1 MQLQDA
7 AGMAVAFVVFV
18 IIVGVGGAVLASLQ
32 GTQFTVVT
40 NNTLANCQANPA
52 WANCSTVASNAS
64 AAGLTGIANLGSQ
77 SSTIGTVLGA
87 AVIIAIVI
95 GAFYFASKR

>member
-1 MQLQDA
+1 
-7 AGMAVAFVVFV
+7 MAVAFVVFV
-18 IIVGVGGAVLASLQ
+18 IIVGVGGSVLASLQ

-64 AAGLTGIANLGSQ
+64 ASGLTGIANLGSQ

-87 AVIIAIVI
+87 AVIIGIVL
-95 GAFYFASKR
+95 GAFYFASKRE